1 MANLV
6 TTDDNEKLLQRV
18 HDSEVKDAIF
28 QKDKSKAL
36 DLMVLGQLF
45 FKIIGILL
53 KRKFA
58 LRSDPSLRRGSY

>member
-58 LRSDPSLRRGSY
+58 LWSNPFLRKESY